1 MDEGGSVM
9 MWTDEFFD
17 EVHISDTV
25 FYQNNVG
32 QIRRAKAVMKGPA
45 GWVCDTGGGQPVVV
59 NEGNNYVGH
68 KPSKNRKKDH
78 FGDFLFDR

>member
-1 MDEGGSVM
+1 M

-17 EVHISDTV
+17 EVHIRDTV

-59 NEGNNYVGH
+59 NEGHNYVGH

>member
-1 MDEGGSVM
+1 M

-32 QIRRAKAVMKGPA
+32 QIKALQVG
-45 GWVCDTGGGQPVVV
+45 
-59 NEGNNYVGH
+59 YVILEAD
-68 KPSKNRKKDH
+68 N
-78 FGDFLFDR
+78 LW